1 MLVTKFSLSIDTI
14 DSPFCFAVSFT
25 SCVTCNTWQ
34 PFLPFFFFP
43 SKRRREF
50 KGDWDVTK
58 GRKSSKTF
66 FPFFTFIAF
75 TCLGR
80 VFDTDDDCKMESW
93 SWCCVDIIRYTPSS
107 QVLHHLLP
115 ESASSSF
122 SRVLSVFLVMDD
134 GLCHHNRHR
143 CSLFSFSWVSLGVSW
158 HWYDSSLL
166 WFLSLFLDIISSGHL
181 IQMDINLPSIS
192 SCLSLVFLTFLLLTS
207 FSFSYSVFSLGC
219 CSRTSSLGSHSQQET
234 CLEYIFSLS
243 SQLVWT
249 SLYVFMSHDFFSSDN
264 FFLLPLNDNL
274 IVISLWWWKRKKK
287 FASGLSMDSG
297 LWMENMSRHHR
308 HSLQSQ
314 SSIDTFP
321 VFSFLLKHILT

>member
-1 MLVTKFSLSIDTI
+1 MLCRYYTLY
-14 DSPFCFAVSFT
+14 SFI
-25 SCVTCNTWQ
+25 
-34 PFLPFFFFP
+34 P
-43 SKRRREF
+43 S
-50 KGDWDVTK
+50 
-58 GRKSSKTF
+58 
-66 FPFFTFIAF
+66 
-75 TCLGR
+75 
-80 VFDTDDDCKMESW
+80 
-93 SWCCVDIIRYTPSS
+93 PSS
-107 QVLHHLLP
+107 
-115 ESASSSF
+115 SS
-122 SRVLSVFLVMDD
+122 
-134 GLCHHNRHR
+134 
-143 CSLFSFSWVSLGVSW
+143 SWVSLLILLLGSICLSCYGW
-158 HWYDSSLL
+158 WSLSPQSSSLFPL
-166 WFLSLFLDIISSGHL
+166 LLLLGISGCILTLVWFFPALIPVFILGHHL
-181 IQMDINLPSIS
+181 IWASDPNGHQSSFHFFMSIS
-192 SCLSLVFLTFLLLTS
+192 CVSYFFSLLTS

-297 LWMENMSRHHR
+297 LWMESMSRHHR